1 MMMREHTMD
10 VRLTLLVA
18 GLALSLAAT
27 PALAFHCPSVM
38 AEIDEAL
45 PEADL
50 TDEERA
56 QLEELRAEGERLHNE
71 GQHQESLD
79 TLAEA
84 QAILG
89 TQQ

>member
-1 MMMREHTMD
+1 MD
-10 VRLTLLVA
+10 VRITLLAA
-18 GLALSLAAT
+18 GLALGLGAM
-27 PALAFHCPSVM
+27 PALAFQCPSVM

-71 GQHQESLD
+71 GQHEESMER
-79 TLAEA
+79 LAEA

-89 TQQ
+89 TDD